1 MTTLP
6 NPLKLYKRLATSKGR
21 LEAQAFLVEGNKAID
36 QIITSRPAEILE
48 ILTVHELSPA
58 YRKFPTRNI
67 TESQCRYISSAQT
80 PQGII
85 AVVRMPEGIYS
96 YRLPVNPGKHVLLF
110 DDIQDPG
117 NAGTLIRTGAA
128 FGFSGVIMSDKC
140 ADPLSPKCVQAT
152 AGSLLSLWIRK
163 TRSYVNLA
171 QQLKDSSFT
180 IYAADAD
187 GIHSPSSLKHRG
199 KLLLALGNEAA
210 GLSKRMLELAD
221 FRIRV
226 NIKRENAESLNVATC
241 GAILMYLI
249 SQA

>member
-1 MTTLP
+1 MITSP
-6 NPLKLYKRLATSKGR
+6 NPLKWYKRLATSKGR

-36 QIITSRPAEILE
+36 QIRVSRPTDIFE
-48 ILTVHELSPA
+48 ILTVHELPSTYRQFPA
-58 YRKFPTRNI
+58 RMI
-67 TESQCRYISSAQT
+67 TESQCRYISSTQT
-80 PQGII
+80 PQGIM

-96 YRLPVNPGKHVLLF
+96 DRLPVNPGKHVLLF

-117 NAGTLIRTGAA
+117 NTGTLIRTGAA
-128 FGFSGVIMSDKC
+128 FGFSGIIMSDKC
-140 ADPLSPKCVQAT
+140 ADPLSAKCVQAT

-163 TRSYVNLA
+163 TGSYVNLA
-171 QQLKDSSFT
+171 QRLKDLSFT
-180 IYAADAD
+180 VYAADAD
-187 GIHSPSSLKHRG
+187 GIHSPSSMKHRG

-226 NIKRENAESLNVATC
+226 NIKRENAESLNVAAC

-249 SQA
+249 AQA